1 MANVSGR
8 LETFERDIKVV
19 TEGLSQTAIAAEL
32 AAFAKEELR
41 KAIATGEA
49 SSSYDRY
56 VNGVLDAPEESVI
69 PPGPILYVFGY
80 WSLIIRTALE
90 ELRRRVPVKSGR
102 YAGGFIVLANGVP
115 VQKYAE
121 IPSDAEVVIFNARP
135 YTRKME
141 VGANRTGKR
150 HFVNSSQ
157 ALNRKFRGTSVCQ
170 VIYLNVL
177 SGIHA
182 DVPYILRG
190 TRSRSTRR
198 IRKDRQPGMP
208 ITYPALVLNM
218 VQ

>member
-1 MANVSGR
+1 MASISGR
-8 LETFERDIKVV
+8 LETFDRDIKVA
-19 TEGLSQTAIAAEL
+19 TEGLSQAAVAAEL

-41 KAIATGEA
+41 KAIASGEA
-49 SSSYDRY
+49 SAIYDRY

-90 ELRRRVPVKSGR
+90 ELRRRVPVKTGR

-115 VQKYAE
+115 VQKYADV
-121 IPSDAEVVIFNARP
+121 PSDAEVVIFNARP

-141 VGANRTGKR
+141 VGANTTGKR
-150 HFVNSSQ
+150 HFANASQ
-157 ALNRKFRGTSVCQ
+157 AVNRKFRGTAVSQ
-170 VIYLNVL
+170 LIFLNVQ

-190 TRSRSTRR
+190 SRSRSARR
-198 IRKDRQPGMP
+198 VRKDRQPGMP